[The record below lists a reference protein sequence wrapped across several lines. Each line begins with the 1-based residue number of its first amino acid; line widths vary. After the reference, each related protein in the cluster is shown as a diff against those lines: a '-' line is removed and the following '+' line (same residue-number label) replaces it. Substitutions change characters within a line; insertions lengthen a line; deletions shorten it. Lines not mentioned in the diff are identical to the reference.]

1 MIRDADIFYNPIFLN
16 FYISIKHF
24 YDGGI
29 LQIHGGNELINSVFY
44 VPVLICA
51 YTFHLCP

>member
-1 MIRDADIFYNPIFLN
+1 MFYSSRFLYSRISMIRDADIFYIPIFLY

-29 LQIHGGNELINSVFY
+29 LQIHGGNELIN
-44 VPVLICA
+44 
-51 YTFHLCP
+51 